1 MSDSGTSSMLEY
13 LRPNRVPVY
22 RQRETAECGLA
33 CIGMVAAFHGFESD
47 LAHLRQRFPASMR
60 GLSLKT
66 LVYIANSMRLAAR
79 SVRLDPTSLIGL
91 SLPAV
96 LHWDLRQFV
105 VLVKIRKLFGRLRYL
120 IHDPALGARWLSAEE
135 MNQRFTGI
143 AVEFNRMNDFEPKN
157 ERRTVQIWDLCS
169 LGSGFG
175 RSVASVI
182 ALSLVIQI
190 GTLASP
196 LFVRAVID
204 IVLPSADF
212 DLLLVLSISFAL
224 LALTLG
230 FTVWLRSFVLSLLIN
245 SASFQLSTSLL
256 RKLLELPL
264 KWFTARSSG
273 TIISS
278 LQSVNPIS
286 DAFARGIASSFVDGL
301 LALTTL
307 CVMMYLSLQLTLVS
321 VCILGIYGFVR
332 WAVLVPMMEH
342 RKTSI
347 SAEASDYN
355 VASETIKG
363 IAAIKLAAQENA
375 RRVIWQQ
382 KKVEVTN
389 ARIRID
395 RLNAVLQALDVLA
408 PGLEAV
414 LVIYFGSRLVMN
426 EVFSLGTAFS
436 YMLYKQFFARAIVS
450 LLQAVGE
457 YKNISAHLE
466 NVADI
471 TLCPSEAQDKATV
484 TAQKLKGAIRLEDIW
499 FRYGAGES
507 DILRG
512 IELNIRPG
520 EIVAIAGKSGG
531 GKTTLLKI
539 MQGLHDP
546 SRGQIWIDDQPI
558 SAIGRRSFRAQ
569 IGVVAQDDI
578 LYAGSIAAN
587 ISFFDPELSIER
599 VVECAKLTAIHHDI
613 LAMPMGYETHCGDA
627 GSSLSGGQRQRILLA
642 RAIYRRP
649 KILFMDE
656 GTAHLDV
663 DTESRVLSAVRQLGI
678 TCIVVAHRPEALA
691 AADRIIVLVD
701 GKLTEA

>member
-1 MSDSGTSSMLEY
+1 MLEY
-13 LRPNRVPVY
+13 LRPHRVPVY

-33 CIGMVAAFHGFESD
+33 CIGMIAAFHGFESD

-66 LVYIANSMRLAAR
+66 LVHVANSMRLAAR
-79 SVRLDPTSLIGL
+79 SVRLEPTSLIGL

-96 LHWDLRQFV
+96 LHWDLRHFV

-120 IHDPALGARWLSAEE
+120 VHDPALGARWLSAEE
-135 MNQRFTGI
+135 MNRSFTGI
-143 AVEFNRMNDFEPKN
+143 AVEFNRMIDFEPKN
-157 ERRTVQIWDLCS
+157 ERRTIRIWNLCS
-169 LGSGFG
+169 LGRGVG
-175 RSVASVI
+175 RVVASVV
-182 ALSLVIQI
+182 ALSLVLQI
-190 GTLASP
+190 GTLISP

-204 IVLPSADF
+204 IVLPSTNY
-212 DLLLVLSISFAL
+212 DLLFVLSISFGL
-224 LALTLG
+224 LAIALG
-230 FTVWLRSFVLSLLIN
+230 FTVWLRFFTLSLLIN

-256 RKLLELPL
+256 SKLLQLPL
-264 KWFTARSSG
+264 KWFAARSSG
-273 TIISS
+273 TIILS

-307 CVMMYLSLQLTLVS
+307 CVMVYLSWQLTLISICV
-321 VCILGIYGFVR
+321 LGVYGVVR

-375 RRVIWQQ
+375 RKIIWQQ

-395 RLNAVLQALDVLA
+395 RLNAVLQALDIFA
-408 PGLEAV
+408 PGIEAV
-414 LVIYFGSRLVMN
+414 LVIYFASRLVMN

-436 YMLYKQFFARAIVS
+436 YMLYKQFFAHAVVS
-450 LLQAVGE
+450 LLQAVGD
-457 YKNISAHLE
+457 YKNIGPHLE

-471 TLCPSEAQDKATV
+471 TMCQSEAQDEASI
-484 TAQKLKGAIRLEDIW
+484 TAQELKGAIRLEDIW
-499 FRYGAGES
+499 FRYGAGEN

-512 IELNIRPG
+512 IELNIRSG

-539 MQGLHDP
+539 MQGLHEP

-558 SAIGRRSFRAQ
+558 AAIGRRTFRAQ

-587 ISFFDPELSIER
+587 ISFFDPELSIDR
-599 VVECAKLTAIHHDI
+599 VIECAQITAIHNDI

-642 RAIYRRP
+642 RAIYRKP

-656 GTAHLDV
+656 GTAHLDI
-663 DTESRVLSAVRQLGI
+663 DTESQVLSAVRQLGI

-691 AADRIIVLVD
+691 AADRIVMLVY
-701 GKLTEA
+701 GKMIGV